1 MKRIDKWTCLLVAA
15 LMLSACG
22 NEEAFIP
29 APDTDGARQT
39 VKIALDIDA
48 TDATA
53 TLTRAGGNNQV
64 PEGYMLRCIVAAYD
78 AESTKPVTQF
88 IQYEN
93 AKTKF
98 SNFKLEGELRLMA
111 GTKYKI
117 VGWADY
123 VKEKEKD
130 TDLYYNTTDLTKITK
145 ITSTAHSGVDAED
158 AYTGVVDYVTATT
171 PTTPAGKIA
180 LTLTRPLTK
189 IQLVKAAYNS
199 GEVEEK
205 CRLDCTLSYSD
216 EGEQTYNALTGTA
229 SGNHTASQ
237 PVNNPAG
244 GAATFN
250 PYAYFF
256 MNETPQ
262 EASAV
267 SLAVVVKSGGTDY
280 GIKAGEG
287 TDGKAIEIPKVV
299 KNGRIIVK
307 NQEEEGTLKLY
318 AIPSPSPIQ
327 N

>member
-53 TLTRAGGNNQV
+53 TLTRAGGDNQV
-64 PEGYMLRCIVAAYD
+64 PQGYMLRCIVAAYD
-78 AESTKPVTQF
+78 AESTEPVTQF
-88 IQYEN
+88 IQYEK
-93 AKTKF
+93 AETAF
-98 SNFKLEGELRLMA
+98 SEFKLEGELRLMA

-123 VKEKEKD
+123 VKEKD
-130 TDLYYNTTDLTKITK
+130 TDLYYHTADLTSISKIT
-145 ITSTAHSGVDAED
+145 TTPHSGVDAED

-189 IQLVKAAYNS
+189 IQLVKAAYNG
-199 GEVEEK
+199 GEVAGT
-205 CRLDCTLSYSD
+205 CRLDCTLGYSD
-216 EGEQTYNALTGTA
+216 KGEQTYNALEGTA
-229 SGNHTASQ
+229 SGNHTTSQ
-237 PVNNPAG
+237 PVDNPTGENN
-244 GAATFN
+244 FS

-262 EASAV
+262 ESTAV
-267 SLAVVVKSGGTDY
+267 SLTVVVKSDETEY
-280 GIKAGEG
+280 GIKAGAEG
-287 TDGKAIEIPKVV
+287 TDGKAIEIPQVV

-307 NQEEEGTLKLY
+307 NQGEEGTLKLY

>member
-1 MKRIDKWTCLLVAA
+1 MKRINKWTCLLAAA

-29 APDTDGARQT
+29 APDTDGVRQT

-53 TLTRAGGNNQV
+53 TLTRAGGDNRV
-64 PEGYMLRCIVAAYD
+64 PEGYMLRCIVTAYD

-88 IQYEN
+88 IQYEK
-93 AKTKF
+93 AKTAF
-98 SNFKLEGELRLMA
+98 SAFKLEGELRLMA

-123 VKEKEKD
+123 VQTKG
-130 TDLYYNTTDLTKITK
+130 TDLYYRTADLTNISKIT
-145 ITSTAHSGVDAED
+145 TTAHSGVDAED

-199 GEVEEK
+199 GEVAGT
-205 CRLDCTLSYSD
+205 CQLDCTLDYSD
-216 EGEQTYNALTGTA
+216 EGEQTYNALKGTA
-229 SGNHTASQ
+229 SGNHTTSQ
-237 PVNNPAG
+237 PVDNPAG
-244 GAATFN
+244 GAATFS

-262 EASAV
+262 DAPAV
-267 SLAVVVKSGGTDY
+267 SLTVVVKSGETEY

-287 TDGKAIEIPKVV
+287 SEEGKAIEIPQVV
-299 KNGRIIVK
+299 KNGRITVK
-307 NQEEEGTLKLY
+307 NGGDGTLKLY
-318 AIPSPSPIQ
+318 AIPSSPTPK
-327 N
+327 